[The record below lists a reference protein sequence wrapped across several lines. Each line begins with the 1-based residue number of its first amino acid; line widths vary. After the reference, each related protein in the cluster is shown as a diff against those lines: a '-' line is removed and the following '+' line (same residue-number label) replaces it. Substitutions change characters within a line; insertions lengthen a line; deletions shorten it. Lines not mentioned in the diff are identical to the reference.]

1 MDASFLTDLKGLLSI
16 RSVYDTNTRRADQP
30 YGAGVAQALAYM
42 KALAERDGFE
52 VLSYDG
58 HAIAIVHGQA
68 DQRIDVVS
76 HLDVVDVSDS
86 WDVEPFAGTV
96 VDGVLYGR
104 GTQDM
109 KSAALL
115 TYYALKEIRDLK
127 LDLNHQIRVV
137 LGADEERTMKDLE
150 HYIAHAGQ
158 PAYAFTPDGAF
169 PVLHAEKGALM
180 WTLADRFDHEGF
192 TLEGGIQANVVAPS
206 CTLYV
211 EDVDEGLLRQHIE
224 TLQLKATIQRLK
236 QGHRVDLEGIAAHA
250 STPEKGRNA
259 VVDGLALL
267 AQLFPHQPQLRMLW
281 HVFRDVSGS
290 YADLACSDEL
300 LGTLSLNLGT
310 LRIEHQTIK
319 GLIDVRYPSTRSAA
333 QLSAAMTR
341 ALQGLRI
348 SLDYDAPPVVVDLAS
363 PYVQACLQA
372 YRHHTQD
379 LDTPPYVSGGVT
391 YCKVIERCV
400 AFGIHFPGDISLA
413 HQRNESIPLKRL
425 EQAYPILRDAMIQM
439 ARVKD
444 IP

>member
-1 MDASFLTDLKGLLSI
+1 MHEQFLKDLIGLLNL
-16 RSVYDTNTRRADQP
+16 RSVYDASTRQAGQP

-52 VLSYDG
+52 VLSYEG

-68 DQRIDVVS
+68 AKRIDVVS
-76 HLDVVDVSDS
+76 HLDVVDVSDA
-86 WDVEPFAGTV
+86 WDVEPFAGTIINET
-96 VDGVLYGR
+96 LYGR

-127 LDLNHQIRVV
+127 LELNHQIRVV

-158 PAYAFTPDGAF
+158 PEYAFTPDGAF
-169 PVLHAEKGALM
+169 PILHAEKGALM
-180 WTLADRFDHEGF
+180 WALADHFEHEGF
-192 TLEGGIQANVVAPS
+192 SLEGGTQANVVAPN
-206 CTLYV
+206 CTVFV
-211 EDVDEGLLRQHIE
+211 ENVDEALLRKCVE
-224 TLQLKATIQRLK
+224 ALELKAKIHSLDE
-236 QGHRVDLEGIAAHA
+236 GHRVEIEGIAAHA

-259 VVDGLALL
+259 IVDGLALL
-267 AQLFPHQPQLRMLW
+267 AKLFPHHPKLTQLW
-281 HVFRDVSGS
+281 QIFRDVSGS
-290 YADLACSDEL
+290 YADLACFDEL

-310 LRIEHQTIK
+310 LRIEHQSIK
-319 GLIDVRYPSTRSAA
+319 GLIDVRYPSTKTSA
-333 QLSAAMTR
+333 QLTEAMTK
-341 ALQGLRI
+341 ALQGLRM
-348 SLDYDAPPVVVDLAS
+348 SLDYDAPPVVIDLES

-372 YRHHTQD
+372 YRKHTQD
-379 LDTPPYVSGGVT
+379 VDTPPYVSGGVT

-400 AFGIHFPGDISLA
+400 AFGIHFPGDVSLA